1 MKRTLVEV
9 LLDLVSNFAMSVFKA
24 IDKFPPTTNPKEMSQ
39 SRQRLSM
46 KLFIKP
52 IQKEITTYISTI
64 YPVNNFIENSQNQR
78 KVKWISAQKYDL
90 FR

>member
-24 IDKFPPTTNPKEMSQ
+24 IDKFPPTTNPKDVSKQTTTLYEVVHKAY
-39 SRQRLSM
+39 L
-46 KLFIKP
+46 
-52 IQKEITTYISTI
+52 KEITTYISTI
-64 YPVNNFIENSQNQR
+64 YPVNNFIENSQDQR
-78 KVKWISAQKYDL
+78 KAKWISAQKYDL